1 MSNVTTNGRSL
12 ADALRAFHQGED
24 AALADVAEHVQRIA
38 RRCAYRYGL
47 AEQDAEDA
55 AGDVVATLLERRA
68 EAHVAS
74 FVWQRLNGAM
84 IDLLRKRGRGAQP
97 SPDDEP
103 WAPARSKHLPP
114 PDEPREPDE
123 PAPDLESVIEDLREL
138 ARTVAKGLRGN
149 DGPQLLETLDGLVE
163 VWVRRSF
170 TQAELAVQ
178 RGVTLNGLQARE
190 TRVRKRLLERCKSLR
205 TSAPP
210 EEAER
215 HARVER
221 LILQLAGHQ

>member
-1 MSNVTTNGRSL
+1 MSDVTTNGRSL

-68 EAHVAS
+68 EAHVTS

-97 SPDDEP
+97 PPDDEP
-103 WAPARSKHLPP
+103 WDPARSKHLPP
-114 PDEPREPDE
+114 LDEPREPDE
-123 PAPDLESVIEDLREL
+123 PAPDLESVIADLREL
-138 ARTVAKGLRGN
+138 ARTVARGLRGN
-149 DGPQLLETLDGLVE
+149 DGPQLLETVDGLIE
-163 VWVRRSF
+163 VWARRSL
-170 TQAELAVQ
+170 TQEELAAQ

-190 TRVRKRLLERCKSLR
+190 ARARKKLLERCKSLIMN
-205 TSAPP
+205 APP
-210 EEAER
+210 EAAER
-215 HARVER
+215 HVRVER
-221 LILQLAGHQ
+221 LILRLAGHQ